1 LAVSELSAKVPVEEL
16 KARASSMRLC
26 SSTPTF
32 AQRAADAVQSEN
44 LNDTSEIFKPDFG
57 AQLQQKATPH

>member
-1 LAVSELSAKVPVEEL
+1 
-16 KARASSMRLC
+16 MRLC

>member
-1 LAVSELSAKVPVEEL
+1 VSGLTAAVPVEEL

-32 AQRAADAVQSEN
+32 AQRATDAVQSEN
-44 LNDTSEIFKPDFG
+44 LNDTSEIFKPAFG
-57 AQLQQKATPH
+57 AQLQQKATSH